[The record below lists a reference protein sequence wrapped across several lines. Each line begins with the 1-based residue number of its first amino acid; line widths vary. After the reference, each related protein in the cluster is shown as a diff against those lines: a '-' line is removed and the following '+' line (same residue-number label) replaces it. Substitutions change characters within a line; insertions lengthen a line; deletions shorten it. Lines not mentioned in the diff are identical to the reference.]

1 MDNCCYYEECKNKD
15 NLKKCGRCENNPS
28 NFEII
33 EKNELEGVVHDR
45 RNKRFYV
52 YTDNF
57 EDY

>member
-1 MDNCCYYEECKNKD
+1 MENCDFYEECKNK
-15 NLKKCGRCENNPS
+15 NNFKKCSVCENNPV

-33 EKNELEGVVHDR
+33 EKNDFEGEVHER
-45 RNKRFYV
+45 RNKRFYI